1 MRTFDEM
8 VAAYFGV
15 LVWSPVPSPSHQHP
29 RAQSFWVTRE
39 SKKIRLSSF
48 NKALGILAGTKT
60 HRRVQKSR
68 TMLSR
73 QATVSLIGYRF
84 CQR

>member
-15 LVWSPVPSPSHQHP
+15 LVWSPVPSRSHQHLQ
-29 RAQSFWVTRE
+29 AQPLCVMSE
-39 SKKIRLSSF
+39 LEKIRLYSF
-48 NKALGILAGTKT
+48 NKAFGTLSGTKT
-60 HRRVQKSR
+60 HWRVQNSR

-73 QATVSLIGYRF
+73 QPTMSHV
-84 CQR
+84 